1 MSGLLLMTA
10 MIRVKVL
17 IGNRGW
23 LPQFR
28 VVIIAICLQ
37 TNAHL
42 TRRILDRFVEVIV
55 PKAFKFKF

>member
-1 MSGLLLMTA
+1 MSGLFSITA
-10 MIRVKVL
+10 MIRVKVQ

-28 VVIIAICLQ
+28 VVIIAIYLQ

-55 PKAFKFKF
+55 LQAFKFKL